1 MGGRRLRKETWADR
15 IRQLRRDRLIYLFVI
30 PGVLFYFVF
39 SYVPLYGIVIA
50 FKDFRISRGISGSEW
65 VGLKYFEQLLDT
77 PDFVRAFRNTIV
89 ISLYKIVFSFPFPI
103 ILAILLNE
111 IGHKKFKAFTQSFMY
126 LPYLISWVI
135 LGGILYNML
144 SMDGLL
150 NGIREQLG
158 YDPVLYLAKKEYF
171 RFLLVVTDIWK
182 NAGWYAIIYLAALTK
197 INPEIYES
205 ATVDGASWLRK
216 TWHITLPGIRDVM
229 VVLFILS
236 MGSLLYAGFDQVFV
250 LYNQQV
256 YDTGDILDT
265 FIYRYGILQ
274 GRFSFSAA
282 AGLFMAVISAVLL
295 LLTDRVAKKIG
306 ERGLI

>member
-1 MGGRRLRKETWADR
+1 LRKETWADR

>member
-1 MGGRRLRKETWADR
+1 MRKETWADR